1 MINQF
6 KYRIPLTE
14 EDGEYLKEISY
25 EIEEKY
31 GISSISQEQVI
42 EHIVRVYINEKKERQ
57 SK

>member
-14 EDGEYLKEISY
+14 EDGEYLKEISE
-25 EIEEKY
+25 EIREKY

-42 EHIVRVYINEKKERQ
+42 EHIVRVYINEKTERQ